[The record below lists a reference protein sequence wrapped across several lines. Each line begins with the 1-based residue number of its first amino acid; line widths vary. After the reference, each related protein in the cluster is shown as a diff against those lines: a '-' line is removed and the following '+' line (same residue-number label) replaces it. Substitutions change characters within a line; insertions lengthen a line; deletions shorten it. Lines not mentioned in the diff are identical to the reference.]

1 MAYKIAFF
9 GAKPYDIAS
18 FDKVNEKYNYDI
30 RYYKGHLNPN
40 NVVLTQD
47 TDVVCIFVN
56 DTADAA
62 VIDAMVDNGVKLLA
76 LRCAG
81 FNNVDLKAAKGKLP
95 VVRVPAYSP
104 YAVAEYSL
112 ALMLSL
118 NRKIHRAYWRTRD
131 GNFSL
136 NGLMGF
142 DMHGKT
148 IGIIGTGKIAKILI
162 RLLKGFGMR
171 ILAYDLY
178 PDMKFAGEE
187 GISYVSLDEL
197 YRESDIISL
206 HCPLTDQTKYMI
218 DKDSIDKMKEG
229 VMIINTGRG
238 QLINTNDLIEGLKEK
253 KIAAAG
259 LDVYEEEGEYF
270 YEDTLQLSIG
280 GMFFGLLLGFILA
293 LMRLSPIWP
302 VRWLA
307 RFYISIFRGTPL
319 IAQLFMIYYGLPQFG
334 IELDPIPSAMIGLSL
349 NTAAYAAETLRA
361 AISSIDKGQW
371 EAAASI
377 GMTPWQTMR
386 RAILPQAARVALPP
400 LSNSF
405 ISLVKD
411 TSLAATIQV
420 PELFRQAQ
428 LITSRTLDVFTMYLA
443 ASLIYWIMA
452 TVLST
457 LQNHFE
463 NQLNRQEREPK

>member
-270 YEDTLQLSIG
+270 YEDKSDKIIDDDVLARLLSFNNVIVTSHQAFFTKEALHNIAETTLQIIEDFRCHRPLVNEV
-280 GMFFGLLLGFILA
+280 IL
-293 LMRLSPIWP
+293 
-302 VRWLA
+302 
-307 RFYISIFRGTPL
+307 
-319 IAQLFMIYYGLPQFG
+319 
-334 IELDPIPSAMIGLSL
+334 
-349 NTAAYAAETLRA
+349 
-361 AISSIDKGQW
+361 
-371 EAAASI
+371 
-377 GMTPWQTMR
+377 
-386 RAILPQAARVALPP
+386 
-400 LSNSF
+400 
-405 ISLVKD
+405 
-411 TSLAATIQV
+411 
-420 PELFRQAQ
+420 
-428 LITSRTLDVFTMYLA
+428 
-443 ASLIYWIMA
+443 
-452 TVLST
+452 
-457 LQNHFE
+457 
-463 NQLNRQEREPK
+463 

>member
-47 TDVVCIFVN
+47 TDAVCIFVN

-148 IGIIGTGKIAKILI
+148 IGIIGTGKTAKILI

-270 YEDTLQLSIG
+270 YEDKSDKI
-280 GMFFGLLLGFILA
+280 IDDD
-293 LMRLSPIWP
+293 
-302 VRWLA
+302 VLA
-307 RFYISIFRGTPL
+307 RL
-319 IAQLFMIYYGLPQFG
+319 
-334 IELDPIPSAMIGLSL
+334 LSFNNVIVTSHQAFFTKEAL
-349 NTAAYAAETLRA
+349 HNIAET
-361 AISSIDKGQW
+361 
-371 EAAASI
+371 
-377 GMTPWQTMR
+377 
-386 RAILPQAARVALPP
+386 
-400 LSNSF
+400 
-405 ISLVKD
+405 
-411 TSLAATIQV
+411 
-420 PELFRQAQ
+420 
-428 LITSRTLDVFTMYLA
+428 
-443 ASLIYWIMA
+443 
-452 TVLST
+452 T
-457 LQNHFE
+457 LQNIEDFRCHRPLVNE
-463 NQLNRQEREPK
+463 VIL

>member
-148 IGIIGTGKIAKILI
+148 IGIIGTGKIARILI

-178 PDMKFAGEE
+178 PDMKFVGEE

-270 YEDTLQLSIG
+270 YEDKSYKI
-280 GMFFGLLLGFILA
+280 IDDD
-293 LMRLSPIWP
+293 
-302 VRWLA
+302 VLA
-307 RFYISIFRGTPL
+307 RL
-319 IAQLFMIYYGLPQFG
+319 
-334 IELDPIPSAMIGLSL
+334 LSFNNVIVTSHQAFFTKEAL
-349 NTAAYAAETLRA
+349 HNIAET
-361 AISSIDKGQW
+361 
-371 EAAASI
+371 
-377 GMTPWQTMR
+377 
-386 RAILPQAARVALPP
+386 
-400 LSNSF
+400 
-405 ISLVKD
+405 
-411 TSLAATIQV
+411 
-420 PELFRQAQ
+420 
-428 LITSRTLDVFTMYLA
+428 
-443 ASLIYWIMA
+443 
-452 TVLST
+452 T
-457 LQNHFE
+457 LQNIEDFRCHRPLVNE
-463 NQLNRQEREPK
+463 VIL

>member
-148 IGIIGTGKIAKILI
+148 IGIIGTGKIARILI

-187 GISYVSLDEL
+187 SISYVSLDEL

-270 YEDTLQLSIG
+270 YEDKSDKI
-280 GMFFGLLLGFILA
+280 IDDD
-293 LMRLSPIWP
+293 
-302 VRWLA
+302 VLA
-307 RFYISIFRGTPL
+307 RL
-319 IAQLFMIYYGLPQFG
+319 
-334 IELDPIPSAMIGLSL
+334 LSFNNVIVTSHQAFFTKEAL
-349 NTAAYAAETLRA
+349 HNIAET
-361 AISSIDKGQW
+361 
-371 EAAASI
+371 
-377 GMTPWQTMR
+377 
-386 RAILPQAARVALPP
+386 
-400 LSNSF
+400 
-405 ISLVKD
+405 
-411 TSLAATIQV
+411 
-420 PELFRQAQ
+420 
-428 LITSRTLDVFTMYLA
+428 
-443 ASLIYWIMA
+443 
-452 TVLST
+452 T
-457 LQNHFE
+457 LQNIEDFRCHRPLVNE
-463 NQLNRQEREPK
+463 VIL

>member
-148 IGIIGTGKIAKILI
+148 IGIIGTGKIARILI

-238 QLINTNDLIEGLKEK
+238 KLINTNDLIEGLKEK

-270 YEDTLQLSIG
+270 YEDKSDKI
-280 GMFFGLLLGFILA
+280 IDDD
-293 LMRLSPIWP
+293 
-302 VRWLA
+302 VLA
-307 RFYISIFRGTPL
+307 RL
-319 IAQLFMIYYGLPQFG
+319 
-334 IELDPIPSAMIGLSL
+334 LSFNNVIVTSHQAFFTKEAL
-349 NTAAYAAETLRA
+349 HNIAET
-361 AISSIDKGQW
+361 
-371 EAAASI
+371 
-377 GMTPWQTMR
+377 
-386 RAILPQAARVALPP
+386 
-400 LSNSF
+400 
-405 ISLVKD
+405 
-411 TSLAATIQV
+411 
-420 PELFRQAQ
+420 
-428 LITSRTLDVFTMYLA
+428 
-443 ASLIYWIMA
+443 
-452 TVLST
+452 T
-457 LQNHFE
+457 LQNIEDFRCHRPLVNE
-463 NQLNRQEREPK
+463 VIL

>member
-1 MAYKIAFF
+1 MLDIKTNNMAYKIAFF

-136 NGLMGF
+136 NDLMGF

-148 IGIIGTGKIAKILI
+148 TGIIGTGKIARILI

-270 YEDTLQLSIG
+270 YEDKSDKI
-280 GMFFGLLLGFILA
+280 IDDD
-293 LMRLSPIWP
+293 
-302 VRWLA
+302 VLA
-307 RFYISIFRGTPL
+307 RL
-319 IAQLFMIYYGLPQFG
+319 
-334 IELDPIPSAMIGLSL
+334 LSFNNVIVTSHQAFFTKEAL
-349 NTAAYAAETLRA
+349 HNIAET
-361 AISSIDKGQW
+361 
-371 EAAASI
+371 
-377 GMTPWQTMR
+377 
-386 RAILPQAARVALPP
+386 
-400 LSNSF
+400 
-405 ISLVKD
+405 
-411 TSLAATIQV
+411 
-420 PELFRQAQ
+420 
-428 LITSRTLDVFTMYLA
+428 
-443 ASLIYWIMA
+443 
-452 TVLST
+452 T
-457 LQNHFE
+457 LQNIEDFRCHRPLVNE
-463 NQLNRQEREPK
+463 VIL